1 MILFTCFAPLG
12 FAGAA
17 LTAILP
23 NGCNTALLPV
33 GSSAAMGGACGAAA
47 FAGRG
52 LGSLPVL
59 SGNML
64 KAGLR
69 PAAVAAA

>member
-1 MILFTCFAPLG
+1 MILFARFASPG

-23 NGCNTALLPV
+23 NGCNTALPPTGL
-33 GSSAAMGGACGAAA
+33 SAAMGGACVAAA
-47 FAGRG
+47 FAGHG
-52 LGSLPVL
+52 LGSFLVL

-69 PAAVAAA
+69 PAVVAAA